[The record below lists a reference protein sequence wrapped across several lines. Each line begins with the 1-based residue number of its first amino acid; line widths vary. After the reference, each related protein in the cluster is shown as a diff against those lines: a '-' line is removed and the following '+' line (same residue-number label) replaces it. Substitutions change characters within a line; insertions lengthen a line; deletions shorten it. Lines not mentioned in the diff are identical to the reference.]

1 MSPRKILG
9 PCHVKSCPNRSDCP
23 EHKRTTSSKDYGA
36 EHQAER
42 AAWQR
47 RMDAGE
53 VVRCRRCKQP
63 IRPGQPWDLG
73 HPAPKHPEH
82 RGHNRA
88 TMGRDRA

>member
-1 MSPRKILG
+1 MPRRLRG
-9 PCHVKSCPNRSDCP
+9 PCSVKSCPNLSDCP
-23 EHKRTTSSKDYGA
+23 THRPGQSVANREGA
-36 EHQAER
+36 EHQRER
-42 AAWQR
+42 AHWQQ

-53 VVRCRRCKQP
+53 VVRCRRCKLP
-63 IRPGQPWDLG
+63 ILSSEPWDLG